1 MVAYNVPHYQKAE
14 DKKLF
19 IKYSIMT
26 ISLNK
31 FWTFTSEKKQ
41 LFGDYLC
48 MLENLGQCYHHSD
61 VEMKI
66 RLRRNLLAIHFFEF
80 R

>member
-48 MLENLGQCYHHSD
+48 MLENLGQCYHVKLNIS
-61 VEMKI
+61 
-66 RLRRNLLAIHFFEF
+66 RLLLMRNTN
-80 R
+80 

>member
-31 FWTFTSEKKQ
+31 FWTFTSEKNSC
-41 LFGDYLC
+41 LVTTYVC
-48 MLENLGQCYHHSD
+48 W
-61 VEMKI
+61 KI
-66 RLRRNLLAIHFFEF
+66 LDSVIM
-80 R
+80 